1 MTPQEKRQAVACPK
15 ESVMKALIV
24 GITALSLAAG
34 GAAQSKERAAKK
46 QDIGVLSGL
55 AVGAAAAG
63 PIGAILGGAV
73 GGWLG
78 DRWHQTDVERD
89 RLAVELGRS
98 TAEAAAVSKEL
109 VASRQQL
116 ADADRRN
123 YDLAVAKVVGNGVS
137 GEVLFRTADASLT
150 DSSAARLTEVG
161 RMLAT
166 VPGAE
171 VRLEGFADPRGKAAD
186 NLTLSEKRA
195 LSVRDALVAG
205 GFAPGQVKIEAHGAA
220 LSAAAIDDPDGLALE
235 RKVVITVGSAAK
247 TVDASTPPAAQLAKS
262 QQ

>member
-1 MTPQEKRQAVACPK
+1 
-15 ESVMKALIV
+15 MKALIV
-24 GITALSLAAG
+24 GVTVLSLAAG
-34 GAAQSKERAAKK
+34 GAVQAKERAAKK

-55 AVGAAAAG
+55 AVGAAAGG
-63 PIGAILGGAV
+63 PIGAILGAAA

-89 RLAVELGRS
+89 RLAAELKDS
-98 TAEAAAVSKEL
+98 NAQSAAVSKEL
-109 VASRQQL
+109 EASRQEL
-116 ADADRRN
+116 ADADKRN
-123 YDLAVAKVVGNGVS
+123 YELAVAKVVGSGVS

-150 DSSAARLTEVG
+150 DRSVARLTEVG
-161 RMLAT
+161 RLLAS

-205 GFAPGQVKIEAHGAA
+205 GFAPEQVMIEAHGAA
-220 LSAAAIDDPDGLALE
+220 LSAAAIDDVDGLALE
-235 RKVVITVGSAAK
+235 RRVVITVGPAGKTADAAA
-247 TVDASTPPAAQLAKS
+247 TPASQLAKTR
-262 QQ
+262 Q